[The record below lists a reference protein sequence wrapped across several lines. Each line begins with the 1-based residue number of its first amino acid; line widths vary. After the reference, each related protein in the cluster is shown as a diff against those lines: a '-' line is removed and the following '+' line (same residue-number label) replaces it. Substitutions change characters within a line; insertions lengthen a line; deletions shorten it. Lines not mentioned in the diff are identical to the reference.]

1 MIYSFHRINGISP
14 RLSPHFFGESTQAC
28 DYLSNSHI
36 IAATEDDEDSQA
48 KSLQFPLHTF
58 RNIAHNFPPTRLEL
72 LFLLFTHCA
81 KSYFAQEER
90 LPTAPNR

>member
-1 MIYSFHRINGISP
+1 MELAPVFRHISSANLL
-14 RLSPHFFGESTQAC
+14 RRA
-28 DYLSNSHI
+28 I
-36 IAATEDDEDSQA
+36 ICQILILIAPTEDDEDSQA
-48 KSLQFPLHTF
+48 KHLQFPLHTS